1 MDTMLAATIGYLL
14 LAVAAI
20 RLAVAL
26 VAPVLQLAPVE
37 RQTRRDRRIVRLP

>member
-20 RLAVAL
+20 RLAVVL

-37 RQTRRDRRIVRLP
+37 RVSRRNRRVVRVP